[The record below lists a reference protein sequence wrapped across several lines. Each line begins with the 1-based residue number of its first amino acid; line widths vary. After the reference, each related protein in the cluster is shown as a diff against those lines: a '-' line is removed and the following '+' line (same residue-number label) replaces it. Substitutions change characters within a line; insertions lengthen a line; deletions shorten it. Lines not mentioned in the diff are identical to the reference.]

1 MIIASLKLRSIC
13 GETIVVV
20 VYFDGERQVIRQWH
34 QATGS
39 LAVDLWTAIG
49 REVVRNAGI
58 AVVDQAD
65 VAIAH

>member
-1 MIIASLKLRSIC
+1 M
-13 GETIVVV
+13 EFV
-20 VYFDGERQVIRQWH
+20 VYFDGERQIIRQWH

-49 REVVRNAGI
+49 SEVVWNAGI